1 MSCQDSGF
9 RQGFRCTRIILV
21 VEVSSETTG
30 YKKDEGSKL
39 KELVKR
45 MKLFNELLSDYLD
58 AIDMEEVDTDKESEK
73 EDK

>member
-1 MSCQDSGF
+1 MK
-9 RQGFRCTRIILV
+9 RN
-21 VEVSSETTG
+21 ET
-30 YKKDEGSKL
+30 KKDEEGKF

-58 AIDMEEVDTDKESEK
+58 AIDMEEVDDDKETDKETDK

>member
-1 MSCQDSGF
+1 MKQK
-9 RQGFRCTRIILV
+9 
-21 VEVSSETTG
+21 ET
-30 YKKDEGSKL
+30 KKDEECKL

-58 AIDMEEVDTDKESEK
+58 AIDMEEGDDDKESEK

>member
-1 MSCQDSGF
+1 MKQN
-9 RQGFRCTRIILV
+9 
-21 VEVSSETTG
+21 ET
-30 YKKDEGSKL
+30 KKDEEGKF

>member
-1 MSCQDSGF
+1 MKQQD
-9 RQGFRCTRIILV
+9 T
-21 VEVSSETTG
+21 
-30 YKKDEGSKL
+30 KKDEGSKF

-58 AIDMEEVDTDKESEK
+58 AIDMEEVDTDKESDKEMDK

>member
-1 MSCQDSGF
+1 MKQQD
-9 RQGFRCTRIILV
+9 T
-21 VEVSSETTG
+21 
-30 YKKDEGSKL
+30 KKEEDGKF

-58 AIDMEEVDTDKESEK
+58 AIDMEEGDDDKESEK

>member
-1 MSCQDSGF
+1 MKQQD
-9 RQGFRCTRIILV
+9 T
-21 VEVSSETTG
+21 
-30 YKKDEGSKL
+30 KKDEDGKF